1 MLLCALRVIYI
12 HDEGDNPPKEKAHE
26 SEDIKMRTIITLDG
40 KKISKKAACEMFG
53 KEDMD
58 KRIREAKEVFFEDP
72 NEESSWWMGS
82 GMLTIEFR

>member
-1 MLLCALRVIYI
+1 MTKGKA
-12 HDEGDNPPKEKAHE
+12 PKEKAHE
-26 SEDIKMRTIITLDG
+26 SEEPMMRTIITLDG

-58 KRIREAKEVFFEDP
+58 KRIRDARAAFSEDP
-72 NEESSWWMGS
+72 NEESSWWMGN